1 MKDRITLLEA
11 RLRRTQVALAATGC
25 LTAASMLFGFQQ
37 SQPRDI
43 EARSF
48 VLRNDEGKVV
58 GYFGA
63 CETGSE
69 FVLYGP
75 EANTALHFHGTEQG
89 GQVQVFRAED
99 NEAAELLGTEK
110 GGRLTLR
117 GADGQVSHRLP
128 AGD

>member
-1 MKDRITLLEA
+1 MNDRITQLEH
-11 RLRRTQVALAATGC
+11 RLRRTQVALVATGC
-25 LTAASMLFGFQQ
+25 LAAAALLFGFQQ

-48 VLRNDEGKVV
+48 VLRNDEGNVV

-69 FVLYGP
+69 FVLFGP
-75 EANTALHFHGTEQG
+75 KANTGLHFHGTEQG
-89 GQVQVFRAED
+89 GQVQVYRGD
-99 NEAAELLGTEK
+99 DKEAAELLGTEK

-117 GADGQVSHRLP
+117 GADGQVSHRFP